1 MSRFSAQHR
10 VYHIAITID
19 GSKEIAPFPYDV
31 DIGFINVPGDSSLST
46 SFCPQSICQQR
57 SKTGFPV
64 PDRLMGE
71 HKAALEK
78 HLGQIP

>member
-1 MSRFSAQHR
+1 MLAQVFLH
-10 VYHIAITID
+10 
-19 GSKEIAPFPYDV
+19 SSEQIAPFPHDV
-31 DIGFINVPGDSSLST
+31 DIGFINVPRDSSLST